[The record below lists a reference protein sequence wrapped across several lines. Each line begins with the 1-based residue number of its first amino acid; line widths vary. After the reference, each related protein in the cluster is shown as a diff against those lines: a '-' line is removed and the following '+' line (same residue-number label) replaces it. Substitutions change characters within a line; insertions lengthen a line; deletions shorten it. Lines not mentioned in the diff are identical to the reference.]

1 MISLCALL
9 SLPAKAAEPPSE
21 VQEILEQ
28 SGVTGEDAAGWSFS
42 QLLDGI
48 GDAASKALDKPLSFG
63 GQALLYLS
71 LSCVVSLTLG
81 GGNWKGCIDS
91 IAVLGFG
98 ALSLSA
104 MMDLIQEVNV
114 TAQQSQA
121 YLYNFAPVYSG
132 IAMLGGQTAG
142 ATAYSG
148 MFLAMS
154 AFLSTAIEKLL
165 LPLMGIYFCFAAS
178 AAVWGNA
185 GIEDAAKLFSKC
197 LSGLLKTAGMLF
209 SLVLG
214 LQNILTGTVD
224 NAALKVGRNLISGA
238 IPVVGDAAAAA
249 LSSAAAAV
257 QLLKGSLALAAVVVL
272 GGSFMPIFLRCCLYY
287 LAFSVAGILAAGSG
301 QKQCG
306 QICRLFADGARL
318 CGSILVLYFFMVF
331 LSTVLLLI
339 TGNGG

>member
-1 MISLCALL
+1 MALCIVLAF
-9 SLPAKAAEPPSE
+9 PAKAAEPPAQ
-21 VQEILEQ
+21 VQDILAQ
-28 SGVTGEDAAGWSFS
+28 SGVSGEDAAHWSFS
-42 QLLDGI
+42 QVLDAI
-48 GDAASKALDKPLSFG
+48 GEVASKALDKPLAFG

-71 LSCVVSLTLG
+71 FSCVISLIVG
-81 GGNWKGCIDS
+81 SGSWKGCIDS

-98 ALSLSA
+98 AMSLSA
-104 MMDLIQEVNV
+104 MMNLIDEVSV

-121 YLYNFAPVYSG
+121 YLYGFAPVYSG

-154 AFLSTAIEKLL
+154 AFLATAMEKLL

-185 GIEDAAKLFSKC
+185 GIEEAAKLFSRC
-197 LSGLLKTAGMLF
+197 LSWVLKTAGLLF

-214 LQNILTGTVD
+214 MQNILTGTVD
-224 NAALKVGRNLISGA
+224 NAALKVGRNLLSGA

-257 QLLKGSLALAAVVVL
+257 HLLKGSLALAAVVVL
-272 GGSFMPIFLRCCLYY
+272 GGSFLPIFLRCGIYY
-287 LAFSVAGILAAGSG
+287 LAFSAAGILASGSG

-306 QICRLFADGARL
+306 QICRLFAEGARL
-318 CGSILVLYFFMVF
+318 CGSILTLYFFMVF